1 MTGQDDS
8 RDGSKDEGGQ
18 DAGGKDGAA
27 HRKPGAR
34 PEGAP
39 RSEAMADLGAAFRG
53 LGGLV
58 EMLGSLVEKAEEV
71 QREGEFRVKGLGD
84 QARGVYGFSLRTG
97 IGGVPQVRR
106 FGNLNPTAKGPVVE
120 DVREPLVDVFDEDE
134 QVIVT
139 AEIPGVAESEISLSL
154 DGDRLALAT
163 TGRHLYAKTVTLPA
177 PVDPASLE
185 RSHRNGILQ
194 VKLRK
199 V

>member
-1 MTGQDDS
+1 MTGKDDKDQD
-8 RDGSKDEGGQ
+8 E
-18 DAGGKDGAA
+18 AP
-27 HRKPGAR
+27 HRKAGAKPNAR
-34 PEGAP
+34 PDADP
-39 RSEAMADLGAAFRG
+39 KTEALADLGAAFRG

-58 EMLGSLVEKAEEV
+58 EMLGTLVEKAEDV

-106 FGNLNPTAKGPVVE
+106 FGNVTPTAKGPVVE
-120 DVREPLVDVFDEDE
+120 DVREPLVDVFDEADE
-134 QVIVT
+134 IIVT
-139 AEIPGVAESEISLSL
+139 AEIPGVAENEISLAL
-154 DGDRLALAT
+154 DGNRLSLST
-163 TGRHLYAKTVTLPA
+163 TGRHLYAKTITLPG

-194 VKLRK
+194 ARLRK

>member
-1 MTGQDDS
+1 MTRKDKNKDQ
-8 RDGSKDEGGQ
+8 DEGQHKGS
-18 DAGGKDGAA
+18 GS
-27 HRKPGAR
+27 RPGAD
-34 PEGAP
+34 PKSDAL
-39 RSEAMADLGAAFRG
+39 ADLGATFRG

-58 EMLGSLVEKAEEV
+58 EMLGTLVEKAEDV
-71 QREGEFRVKGLGD
+71 QRQGEFKVKGLGD

-106 FGNLNPTAKGPVVE
+106 FGNINPTAKGPVVD
-120 DVREPLVDVFDEDE
+120 DVREPLVDVFDEVGE
-134 QVIVT
+134 VIVT

-154 DGDRLALAT
+154 EGNRLSLAT
-163 TGRHLYAKTVTLPA
+163 TGRHLYAKTITLPGNI
-177 PVDPASLE
+177 DPASLE

>member
-1 MTGQDDS
+1 MTRKDDT
-8 RDGSKDEGGQ
+8 KD
-18 DAGGKDGAA
+18 KDGGP
-27 HRKPGAR
+27 RKKAGTR
-34 PEGAP
+34 PDSDP
-39 RSEAMADLGAAFRG
+39 KSEAMADLGAAFRG

-71 QREGEFRVKGLGD
+71 QREGEFKVKGLGD

-106 FGNLNPTAKGPVVE
+106 FGNINPTAKGPAVD
-120 DVREPLVDVFDEDE
+120 DVREPLVDVFDEDDE
-134 QVIVT
+134 VIVT

-154 DGDRLALAT
+154 EENRLSLST
-163 TGRHLYAKTVTLPA
+163 TGRHLYAKTVTLPGTI
-177 PVDPASLE
+177 DPASLE